1 MNRQQRR
8 AAAAQ
13 ARRIMAVHREMKR
26 LDRFVAPPQR
36 RRVPM
41 IGLVLLL
48 MILFYGAIF
57 LSILSRP
64 SHAHSWYDPACCSG
78 QDCAP
83 APVGSV
89 VATRNGWAV
98 HIEPGE
104 HPMLGDMSFDDVVPY
119 GSDGIHESQD
129 DQFHVCISG
138 GPDPR
143 LLCLYIP
150 QGAAGV

>member
-8 AAAAQ
+8 AAASE
-13 ARRIMAVHREMKR
+13 ARKAYVVDHRTTPR
-26 LDRFVAPPQR
+26 LQKAEFPPPRRFPVA
-36 RRVPM
+36 
-41 IGLVLLL
+41 GLVLLA
-48 MILFYGAIF
+48 IVLFYASIF
-57 LSILSRP
+57 ILVFNLPAR
-64 SHAHSWYDPACCSG
+64 AHSWYDPACCSG

-129 DQFHVCISG
+129 DQFHICISG